1 MHSAKK
7 PMLCLSYLQVFDTP
21 GGHVTRDYREGLG
34 QLADLSFRLLDT
46 SGLEPTAHPTSLQ
59 VGLGCVDGVLPT

>member
-1 MHSAKK
+1 V
-7 PMLCLSYLQVFDTP
+7 YDTP

-46 SGLEPTAHPTSLQ
+46 SGLEPAAHPATLQ
-59 VGLGCVDGVLPT
+59 VRGSRQQLVWQQHSHPAFT